1 MLSAQHT
8 EMVESKHIQEEHY
21 SATRLI
27 QHEIRAHHFTQAS
40 QLIELKAG
48 VESSAIT
55 IGAMGKENTQLILS
69 KLEEVT
75 GPLRQQQGIYATS
88 DRSFRVHW
96 KRSSWRVRSF
106 VTRVGTV
113 LVTRRS
119 SKRFARGV
127 QIKSYDEV
135 AATFFLP
142 LPWLHS
148 FEAAVGFSSRIWGL
162 TVGLRPRRYVSFFG
176 ISVDGLGTAA
186 LLQPYDLKTAMR
198 VLESGAVTVHDCDL
212 RYGTMLHV

>member
-21 SATRLI
+21 NATRSI

-40 QLIELKAG
+40 QLIELKVG

-88 DRSFRVHW
+88 EGAFRAHW
-96 KRSSWRVRSF
+96 KGSSWRVRSL

-113 LVTRRS
+113 FITRRS
-119 SKRFARGV
+119 SKRFVRGV
-127 QIKSYDEV
+127 QVESYDEV

-142 LPWLHS
+142 FPWLQS
-148 FEAAVGFSSRIWGL
+148 FEAVVGFSSMIWGL
-162 TVGLRPRRYVSFFG
+162 TVALRPRRYVSFHT
-176 ISVDGLGTAA
+176 ISVDGVSAITA
-186 LLQPYDLKTAMR
+186 LDEPDLKTLMR
-198 VLESGAVTVHDCDL
+198 MLESGAITVHDCDL
-212 RYGTMLHV
+212 QYGTMLHV